1 MEWGSGCVGWS
12 EVAERPLGVVC
23 PPRLEYPAPPSPVR
37 LLFVSWNPP
46 GPTHF
51 WNSQGDRLRRH
62 LSWVLGELGWPTQPD
77 FLGEF
82 LQRGAFLVHAVKC
95 WQQRDWPSPDAIARC
110 ARASFLFDLL
120 QLRPERLCLLG
131 RVPFEVASKVVQG
144 LPVVM
149 PSYFEG
155 WTGDVSVP
163 SEAGTRHLPTLVTVL
178 PSHFNR
184 KHTLAALRSW
194 LPPGEGSS

>member
-1 MEWGSGCVGWS
+1 MEWSSGCVGWADI
-12 EVAERPLGVVC
+12 AERPAGLVC

-51 WNSQGDRLRRH
+51 WNFQGDRLRRH
-62 LSWVLGELGWPTQPD
+62 LSWVLGELGWTTRPD

-82 LQRGAFLVHAVKC
+82 LQQGAFLVHAVKC

-110 ARASFLFDLL
+110 ARAGFLTDLL

-131 RVPFEVASKVVQG
+131 RVPFEVTSKVVHG

-163 SEAGTRHLPTLVTVL
+163 SDAGSRYLPTLVTVL
-178 PSHFNR
+178 PNHFNR
-184 KHTLAALRSW
+184 KHTLAALRDW
-194 LPPGEGSS
+194 LPRGEARS